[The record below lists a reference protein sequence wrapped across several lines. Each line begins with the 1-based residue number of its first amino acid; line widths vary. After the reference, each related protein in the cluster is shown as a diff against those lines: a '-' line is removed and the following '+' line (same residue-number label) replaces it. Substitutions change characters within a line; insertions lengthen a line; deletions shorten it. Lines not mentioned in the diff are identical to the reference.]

1 MSNNSVAFS
10 ADVITGN
17 PTRGVDDDASST
29 VRGARALHA
38 TLTHSFSEARPSPPP
53 QAPIATKSGAAV
65 LRTVRRTAKVAVALA
80 IAAGFGYAPL
90 RSLFT
95 PASVEAVINAR
106 IETVRSPI
114 DGWIESAPV
123 ASEEWAGDAPRLKVS
138 DPLADRSRLDDL
150 RRQRALADVEAEYV
164 ARQAKRTLEASA
176 ALAEQVDRFRDE
188 RIKQLDARLG
198 EDAATL
204 DAAVTKASLAASLSR
219 RSTALHNSGVVAAA
233 ETEKSDDALAI
244 AEAERHAIEKRFE
257 QDRVERTALERGVYV
272 GDSYNDTP
280 SSAQRADELRLRVA
294 DLEAS
299 AEAAR
304 ARATLL
310 AAAVSEEEALFRQR
324 SAFLAVL
331 PVNGRVWE
339 MLAAPG
345 EHVSKGQDLLRVL
358 DCSHPVV
365 SADVDEGVYNRL
377 TVGSPALFRPAG
389 SPKDYLGRVA
399 NLTGSASAS
408 ANFAIAPTA
417 LRKSPF
423 YVTVAVDSLGETG
436 CAVGRTGVVTFGAA
450 ADDAVAASAL
460 RSASDT
466 ADVR

>member
-1 MSNNSVAFS
+1 LERSFPA
-10 ADVITGN
+10 
-17 PTRGVDDDASST
+17 
-29 VRGARALHA
+29 AR
-38 TLTHSFSEARPSPPP
+38 SPA
-53 QAPIATKSGAAV
+53 QAPIAPKSGVAV
-65 LRTVRRTAKVAVALA
+65 LRTVRRTAKVALALA

-90 RSLFT
+90 RSMFT

-114 DGWIESAPV
+114 DGWIESAPA
-123 ASEEWAGDAPRLKVS
+123 ASAEWSGDAPSLKVS

-164 ARQAKRTLEASA
+164 GRQSKQALEASA
-176 ALAEQVDRFRDE
+176 ALAEQVDRFHDE

-204 DAAVTKASLAASLSR
+204 DAAVTKASLAASSSR
-219 RSTALHNSGVVAAA
+219 RSTALHSSGVVAVA
-233 ETEKSDDALAI
+233 ETEKSAGALAI
-244 AEAERHAIEKRFE
+244 AEAERRAVEKRLE
-257 QDRVERTALERGVYV
+257 EDRVERAALERGVYV
-272 GDSYNDTP
+272 GDNYNDTP

-304 ARATLL
+304 ARAALL
-310 AAAVSEEEALFRQR
+310 AAAISEEEALFRQR
-324 SAFLAVL
+324 RAFVAVL
-331 PVNGRVWE
+331 PAKGRVWE

-377 TVGSPALFRPAG
+377 IVGSPALFRPAG
-389 SPKDYLGRVA
+389 APKDYLGRIV
-399 NLTGSASAS
+399 NLTGPTGAS

-460 RSASDT
+460 RGASDS
-466 ADVR
+466 AALR

>member
-1 MSNNSVAFS
+1 M
-10 ADVITGN
+10 
-17 PTRGVDDDASST
+17 
-29 VRGARALHA
+29 
-38 TLTHSFSEARPSPPP
+38 
-53 QAPIATKSGAAV
+53 
-65 LRTVRRTAKVAVALA
+65 AVALA

-114 DGWIESAPV
+114 DGWIKSAPA
-123 ASEEWAGDAPRLKVS
+123 ASAEWSGDAPSLEVS

-150 RRQRALADVEAEYV
+150 RRQRALADVDAENV
-164 ARQAKRTLEASA
+164 ARQAKRALEANA

-198 EDAATL
+198 EDEATL
-204 DAAVTKASLAASLSR
+204 DAAVAKASLAASSSR

-233 ETEKSDDALAI
+233 ETEKSEGALAI
-244 AEAERHAIEKRFE
+244 AQAERRAVEKRFE
-257 QDRVERTALERGVYV
+257 QDRVERAALEHGVYV

-280 SSAQRADELRLRVA
+280 SSAQRSDELRLRVA

-304 ARATLL
+304 ARAELL

-324 SAFLAVL
+324 SVFVAVL
-331 PVNGRVWE
+331 PRNGRVWE

-358 DCSHPVV
+358 DCSRPVV
-365 SADVDEGVYNRL
+365 SADVDESVYNRL
-377 TVGSPALFRPAG
+377 TVGSAALFRPAG
-389 SPKDYLGRVA
+389 SPKEYLGRVV
-399 NLTGSASAS
+399 NLTGPS
-408 ANFAIAPTA
+408 NT
-417 LRKSPF
+417 
-423 YVTVAVDSLGETG
+423 
-436 CAVGRTGVVTFGAA
+436 
-450 ADDAVAASAL
+450 
-460 RSASDT
+460 
-466 ADVR
+466 

>member
-1 MSNNSVAFS
+1 VSNNSVAFS
-10 ADVITGN
+10 TDVITDN
-17 PTRGVDDDASST
+17 PARGADDDPSST
-29 VRGARALHA
+29 VRGARALHE
-38 TLTHSFSEARPSPPP
+38 TLTHSFSEAPSSSPP
-53 QAPIATKSGAAV
+53 QAPIAPKSGAAV

-80 IAAGFGYAPL
+80 IAGGFGYEPL

-114 DGWIESAPV
+114 DGWIESAPA
-123 ASEEWAGDAPRLKVS
+123 ASAQWAGDAPRLKVS

-164 ARQAKRTLEASA
+164 ARQAKRALEASV

-188 RIKQLDARLG
+188 RMKQLDARLG

-204 DAAVTKASLAASLSR
+204 DAAVAKASLAASSRR

-233 ETEKSDDALAI
+233 ETEKSDGAFAI
-244 AEAERHAIEKRFE
+244 AEAERRAVEKRFE
-257 QDRVERTALERGVYV
+257 QDRVERTALESGVYV

-299 AEAAR
+299 AAAASAR
-304 ARATLL
+304 AALL
-310 AAAVSEEEALFRQR
+310 AAAVSEEEALFRER
-324 SAFLAVL
+324 SAFEAVL
-331 PVNGRVWE
+331 PGKGRVWE

-389 SPKDYLGRVA
+389 SSKDYLGRVV
-399 NLTGSASAS
+399 NLTGPAGAS

-417 LRKSPF
+417 LHKSPF
-423 YVTVAVDSLGETG
+423 YVTVAVGSLGESG
-436 CAVGRTGVVTFGAA
+436 CAVGRTGVVKFGAA

-460 RSASDT
+460 RGPNDA
-466 ADVR
+466 AEPR